1 MFKFIISFLLSPLRI
16 IRDFLVFNYDTTVL
30 KSGLFLPIISIILIV
45 GFLLIVKESPTH
57 LFNAIIKTDSLLLR
71 FSFIAWPFLCVFLN
85 LLTLAL
91 IELFAQP
98 YKHSTAQLESKLNKK
113 IEETQKDLTKKID
126 GISDSII
133 GHKLWAQKN
142 IFRLFSELSGIDS
155 GKRAKWFIVNFL
167 SHLTNERIKIE
178 SDNDGK
184 LYTISTGKNDW
195 PLLTY
200 SSFLAR
206 NMEHAEEEI
215 FWLVDPNDFFEILL
229 PEFASYVMAS
239 QTVAMYKEIPSI
251 TWKSMNNDSEESFV
265 SYVTALSVYEDPPK
279 DQGITSEQWKPIYD
293 KIINKHPTDNI
304 ELWIDDPIHADD
316 TWTNFHLHVL
326 QPMVEIGEQLVKM
339 KGLVSDNEI
348 MDGFRK
354 LSDEFLNNLLPH
366 LRAFR
371 SSNVHKKKRVLFLGY
386 GMPSVEAKPAE
397 KQKWVKQK
405 ISYYLDKHKDKWIN
419 IQSQPLAPEVLKF
432 AIELF
437 KISCGGM
444 EVLTVNGITLKNPY
458 TGSERSSWDVGCYDQ
473 QFIVSAE
480 DATPSPSSENPGK
493 KKLFAPRRRVDWH
506 FGTSQEEKKL
516 YSKLSVGLF
525 PQRLKDAL
533 QLLNTAHNGGII
545 TFEDFLNFL
554 INKPN
559 EFSMA

>member
-1 MFKFIISFLLSPLRI
+1 MSHFFSGNILTWRLLFFPITWSFLCI
-16 IRDFLVFNYDTTVL
+16 
-30 KSGLFLPIISIILIV
+30 
-45 GFLLIVKESPTH
+45 
-57 LFNAIIKTDSLLLR
+57 
-71 FSFIAWPFLCVFLN
+71 FLN
-85 LLTLAL
+85 SLAIAL

-113 IEETQKDLTKKID
+113 ID
-126 GISDSII
+126 GISDSIL

-155 GKRAKWFIVNFL
+155 GKRAKWFIVDFL

-215 FWLVDPNDFFEILL
+215 FWLVDPNDFFGILL

-239 QTVAMYKEIPSI
+239 QTVAMYKEEIPSI
-251 TWKSMNNDSEESFV
+251 TWKSMNNDSEVSFV
-265 SYVTALSVYEDPPK
+265 SYVTALSVYEEPPK
-279 DQGITSEQWKPIYD
+279 DQEITSEQWKPIYD
-293 KIINKHPTDNI
+293 EIINKHHTDNI
-304 ELWIDDPIHADD
+304 ELWTDDPKHADD

-354 LSDEFLNNLLPH
+354 LSDEFINKLLPH

-419 IQSQPLAPEVLKF
+419 IQGQPLAPEVLKF

-444 EVLTVNGITLKNPY
+444 EVLTVNGITLNKPF
-458 TGSERSSWDVGCYDQ
+458 TDSERSSWDVGCYDQ

-480 DATPSPSSENPGK
+480 DATPSPSSDDPGTK
-493 KKLFAPRRRVDWH
+493 ELFAPRRRVDWH
-506 FGTSQEEKKL
+506 FGTSQEEKKR
-516 YSKLSVGLF
+516 YSKLRVGLF

-545 TFEDFLNFL
+545 TFEDFLDFL
-554 INKPN
+554 INTVQSNDVETETAKH
-559 EFSMA
+559 SSQ